1 MHGMV
6 PARCAYGGNALIEKH
21 AFGVAAC
28 FARVAT
34 GVGDPTGIGDQLVDR
49 RFACLLLAESFDDID
64 GAVANFDE
72 DQHDHDPLKAS

>member
-1 MHGMV
+1 MV
-6 PARCAYGGNALIEKH
+6 PARCAYGGNALIEKR

-28 FARVAT
+28 FAGLAS
-34 GVGDPTGIGDQLVDR
+34 GMGDPTGIGDQLVDR
-49 RFACLLLAESFDDID
+49 RFVCLLLAESLDDVD